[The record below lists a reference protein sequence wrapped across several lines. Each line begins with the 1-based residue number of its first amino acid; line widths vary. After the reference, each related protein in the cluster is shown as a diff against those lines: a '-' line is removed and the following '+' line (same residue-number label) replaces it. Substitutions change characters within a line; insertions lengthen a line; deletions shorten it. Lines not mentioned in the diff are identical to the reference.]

1 MSRPRFPFR
10 SLFLLAA
17 LLLLAAVFSPSLVA
31 QDGCELT
38 REDPYGL
45 SCLVDFISAPNP
57 PQSIA
62 RFSEQLSV
70 RVVGKGVLQDPPE
83 VDDFMGADTARGD
96 TDPKE
101 RDPEDV
107 PPEEQVY
114 NVFNTGNLW
123 EYEVTMGP
131 QMLDAIHARRD
142 AAGETQATEPV
153 DDPESLEMLLRL
165 YLPMA
170 AGGNSSANARMGWSN
185 GNDSRIIR
193 TPTTLW
199 PWRTISQFHSVGGN
213 NSNCTGTLIGPRHL
227 ITAAHC
233 INRMGTNVWY
243 TFGVAP
249 GRNGVSTMP
258 YGDSTI
264 DPNPSPGDPVR
275 WYWTHSAWRNNCEN
289 ANTATTAEKLE
300 CTKYDIG
307 LIVIPDRLGEQ
318 TGWMGYVA
326 RPAGALNVEDNLN
339 RGYPK
344 CDTDGDP
351 EPDGELDDEPANCQ
365 VARLYGHTGICS
377 MGDYLE
383 PLSNGWNRIIRN
395 SCDISPG
402 HSGSAVY
409 HYWDPPQIPGND
421 SYAVVAMVEVW
432 QHCVQCGPS
441 DDYPSR
447 ARRIT
452 PGVLDVISWLR
463 ETFP

>member
-1 MSRPRFPFR
+1 
-10 SLFLLAA
+10 
-17 LLLLAAVFSPSLVA
+17 
-31 QDGCELT
+31 
-38 REDPYGL
+38 
-45 SCLVDFISAPNP
+45 
-57 PQSIA
+57 
-62 RFSEQLSV
+62 SV

-326 RPAGALNVEDNLN
+326 RPASALNVEDNLN

-344 CDTDGDP
+344 CANFSDQ
-351 EPDGELDDEPANCQ
+351 PANCQ
-365 VARLYGHTGICS
+365 TARLYGHTGICS
-377 MGDYLE
+377 MGQYLE

-395 SCDISPG
+395 SCDISAG

-409 HYWDPPQIPGND
+409 HYWDPPQIPGNA

-432 QHCVQCGPS
+432 HDCGQCGLF
-441 DDYPSR
+441 DFYPAR

>member
-1 MSRPRFPFR
+1 MTRSRFPFR
-10 SLFLLAA
+10 SFLLLTAV
-17 LLLLAAVFSPSLVA
+17 LLPVLLIAPSLVA
-31 QDGCELT
+31 QDDCMSQ
-38 REDPYGL
+38 DKYGL
-45 SCLVDFISAPNP
+45 ACLVEFMSDDNHREGEV
-57 PQSIA
+57 A
-62 RFSEQLSV
+62 RFSDQLSV
-70 RVVGKGVLQDPPE
+70 RVLGKGELVDPPE
-83 VDDFMGADTARGD
+83 EDEFMGDDPNEEEGDRDPLERPADT
-96 TDPKE
+96 
-101 RDPEDV
+101 V
-107 PPEEQVY
+107 PSMEQVY
-114 NVFNTGNLW
+114 HVFNTGNLW

-131 QMLDAIHARRD
+131 QMLGAIHKERD

-153 DDPESLEMLLRL
+153 EDPESLELLMRL
-165 YLPMA
+165 FLPMTVSQ
-170 AGGNSSANARMGWSN
+170 SSPLALNGWSN
-185 GNDSRIIR
+185 GHDSRIIR

-213 NSNCTGTLIGPRHL
+213 NSNCSGTLIGPRHL

-275 WYWTHSAWRNNCEN
+275 WYWTHASWRNNCPD
-289 ANTATTAEKLE
+289 ATTASTAEKLA

-307 LIVIPDRLGEQ
+307 LIVIPDRLGDM

-326 RPAGALNVEDNLN
+326 RPASALNVEDNYN

-344 CDTDGDP
+344 CASFSDQ
-351 EPDGELDDEPANCQ
+351 PANCQ
-365 VARLYGHTGICS
+365 TARLYGHTGICS

-395 SCDISPG
+395 SCDISAG

-409 HYWDPPQIPGND
+409 HYWDPPQVPGNAA
-421 SYAVVAMVEVW
+421 YPVVAMVEVW
-432 QHCVQCGPS
+432 HHCGVCGPD
-441 DDYPSR
+441 DDYPAR